1 MHTSDKATLT
11 VFLFKWGSN
20 INCSAK
26 QAGNSAV
33 DSGVSNDSPKGIP
46 CADNNRTAFEDWEE
60 IFNYFSHTKN
70 MHRISIYVYIYIY
83 LYRCN
88 HPLFFSFF
96 LHKPM
101 NMQYKMCQAMLAIA
115 VVHATQ
121 VARTCDQHLGFS
133 RSTQSTL
140 AWADIQKTFSLPGMT
155 RKTLPPLTFFSLSFQ
170 WHMKQTHPVVLNT
183 FRHKV
188 PCGHNARFVHGPYDG
203 HGETCHNKCITSY
216 KNLT

>member
-1 MHTSDKATLT
+1 MQNKLETQQWIPANQMTRQKEYPALT
-11 VFLFKWGSN
+11 TIELHLK
-20 INCSAK
+20 
-26 QAGNSAV
+26 
-33 DSGVSNDSPKGIP
+33 
-46 CADNNRTAFEDWEE
+46 TEE

-188 PCGHNARFVHGPYDG
+188 PCGHNARFAHGPYDG